1 MALQGFHTNKS
12 VENVSTP
19 RTLIHQS
26 GNFYIYAQRTGD
38 TVTLWGTGR
47 GLAAGDITITL
58 PEQFRPS
65 SGLELPIFQR
75 STSNADISPAGQLS
89 TVYNG
94 MTTIRIMSGVTTST
108 WLMFNGSYA
117 GRDL

>member
-1 MALQGFHTNKS
+1 MAIQGFNANKS

-19 RTLIHQS
+19 KTLIHQS
-26 GNFYIYAQRTGD
+26 GSFYIYAQRTGD

-47 GLAAGDITITL
+47 GLSAGDISITL

-75 STSNADISPAGQLS
+75 STSSADISPAGQLS

-94 MTTIRIMSGVTTST
+94 TTNIRIMSGVTTST